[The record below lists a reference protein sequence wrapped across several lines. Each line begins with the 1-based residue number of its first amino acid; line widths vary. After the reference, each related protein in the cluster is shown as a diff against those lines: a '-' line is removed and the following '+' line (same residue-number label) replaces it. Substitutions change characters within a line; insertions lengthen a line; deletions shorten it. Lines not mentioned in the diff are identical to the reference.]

1 MNAITVQAGEAER
14 LAVRRVVGRAARPG
28 EVTVRVTAISLN
40 RGEVKRALTETPSG
54 TTPGWDFAGVVEATG
69 GAPGA
74 PSIGT
79 RVVGLLPVGSW
90 AERVHAPVDFIA
102 PVPDDVTDAQAASL
116 PVAGLTALHALRK
129 GGLLLGRKVLVKGAT
144 GGVGQFAIQ
153 LAAASGAAVFAHV
166 RREEQQPEVERAS
179 TGGVIVG
186 ETLEAARAHGPYDF
200 ILDSVGG
207 SAVSAA
213 LTMLRRSGTCV
224 TVGVTEGTSVS
235 RTTDANSARETS
247 SCRCWRMYSVARR
260 VCQGARPLAG
270 SRARPAWFDQ
280 RLINGT
286 ARSDVAL
293 SGATREAAPPRRI
306 SAAIRSPS
314 EAISGSRSRPSGRIS
329 SGPRTASCS
338 ASRHVSRRGVGT

>member
-1 MNAITVQAGEAER
+1 MNAITVEAAEAER

-74 PSIGT
+74 PSIGA

-129 GGLLLGRKVLVKGAT
+129 GGLLLGRKVLVTGAT

-153 LAAASGAAVFAHV
+153 LAAASGAAVFAHI

-207 SAVSAA
+207 SALSAA
-213 LTMLRRSGTCV
+213 LTMLRRNGTCV
-224 TVGVTEGTSVS
+224 TVGVTEGALVRFDSAVFLRTSGAILSGLVLGDDIAATS
-235 RTTDANSARETS
+235 PASEGLALLLRLIETGALNPTIGMEAP
-247 SCRCWRMYSVARR
+247 WMEVGAVARQL
-260 VCQGARPLAG
+260 VN
-270 SRARPAWFDQ
+270 RAFGGKAV
-280 RLINGT
+280 LHI
-286 ARSDVAL
+286 A
-293 SGATREAAPPRRI
+293 
-306 SAAIRSPS
+306 SA
-314 EAISGSRSRPSGRIS
+314 
-329 SGPRTASCS
+329 
-338 ASRHVSRRGVGT
+338 

>member
-1 MNAITVQAGEAER
+1 MNAPSLEMNAITVEAGEAER

-129 GGLLLGRKVLVKGAT
+129 GGLLLGRKVLVTGAT

-166 RREEQQPEVERAS
+166 RREEQQPLVERAS

-207 SAVSAA
+207 SALSAA

-224 TVGVTEGTSVS
+224 TVGVTEGALVSFDSAVFLRTSGAILSGLVLG
-235 RTTDANSARETS
+235 DDIAATS
-247 SCRCWRMYSVARR
+247 PASEGLALLLRLIERGVLKPSIGMEAPWMEVGAVAR
-260 VCQGARPLAG
+260 QLMN
-270 SRARPAWFDQ
+270 RAFGGKAV
-280 RLINGT
+280 LHI
-286 ARSDVAL
+286 A
-293 SGATREAAPPRRI
+293 
-306 SAAIRSPS
+306 SA
-314 EAISGSRSRPSGRIS
+314 
-329 SGPRTASCS
+329 
-338 ASRHVSRRGVGT
+338 